1 VIQKKQKCRACHGAW
16 NVWALLWCWLPVVLL
31 ALAVSFAMPA
41 NPNVA
46 LGAETTA
53 ASDDKGDDSADEQTE
68 EKEAKDGD
76 EKSEEK
82 AVEKLPESTDKKP
95 ATADEK
101 ADEKAADR
109 KDESAPEEAK
119 KMKAPASPL
128 AQQASPEGETTP
140 AVEADPEIEVEPP
153 KDDAENGSKKPLP
166 PKQQPEP
173 TKKKKCVIGA
183 TATLLEK
190 QSELLFHARVDS
202 GAKSC
207 SLHIEKMEI
216 EGEAEKMVDNIGKVI
231 RFQVKNGDK
240 KTHWLESKIAGYV
253 IIKTSDHKER
263 RYKVPLT
270 FRWKNLEKEVL
281 VTLNNRSQMEYPLL
295 LGRNYLRGD
304 FLIDVELNS
313 DD

>member
-1 VIQKKQKCRACHGAW
+1 VIQKKQKCRACHGALVEKSLDGGTW
-16 NVWALLWCWLPVVLL
+16 VWCWLPVAI
-31 ALAVSFAMPA
+31 ALTIYFAMPA
-41 NPNVA
+41 GPNIA
-46 LGAETTA
+46 QGAETTA
-53 ASDDKGDDSADEQTE
+53 ASEEKAE
-68 EKEAKDGD
+68 EKEAKD
-76 EKSEEK
+76 SEEK
-82 AVEKLPESTDKKP
+82 DVEKQPESTDKKP
-95 ATADEK
+95 AADDKADDGKAADEK
-101 ADEKAADR
+101 TTTR
-109 KDESAPEEAK
+109 KDGSKPKEAK
-119 KMKAPASPL
+119 EMKTPASPPTP
-128 AQQASPEGETTP
+128 QASPEGETTP

-304 FLIDVELNS
+304 FLIDVELDS